1 MIFKLGGG
9 VIEFF
14 LNPAPLGYSDMWGS
28 LGPGSVS
35 NQKMKRGISEEF
47 EYTV

>member
-1 MIFKLGGG
+1 M
-9 VIEFF
+9 IEFF

-47 EYTV
+47 